1 MKTVSLF
8 RHAKSSWRDERLKDF
23 DRPLAP
29 RGEKA
34 AARMGAYMAAESA
47 APDLILCSSS
57 VRTRATL
64 KIAGK
69 KMATAKTLYEDALY
83 HASAGA
89 MLTMLRALPPS
100 VAHVMIVGHNPG
112 LHALILDLFGSGARD
127 EILAAAR
134 KFPTAALAQI
144 EFDIA
149 QWRRLGVGDGRLTR
163 FVTPKALTASKS
175 NKSP

>member
-8 RHAKSSWRDERLKDF
+8 RHAKSSWEDERLKDF
-23 DRPLAP
+23 DRPLSP

-34 AARMGAYMAAESA
+34 AARMGAYMAANGV

-57 VRTRATL
+57 LRTRATL
-64 KIAGK
+64 KLALK
-69 KMATAKTLYEDALY
+69 KWDREPKTLFEDALY

-89 MLTMLRALPPS
+89 MLTMLRALPAS

-112 LHALILDLFGSGARD
+112 LHALALDLFGAGERAAM
-127 EILAAAR
+127 LAVAR

-144 EFDIA
+144 EFGIA
-149 QWRRLGVGDGRLTR
+149 DWRRLGVGDGRLAR
-163 FVTPKALTASKS
+163 FVTPKMLVRE
-175 NKSP
+175 

>member
-8 RHAKSSWRDERLKDF
+8 RHAKSSWEDKRLKDF

-34 AARMGAYMAAESA
+34 AERMGAYMAAKSV
-47 APDLILCSSS
+47 APDLMLCSSS

-64 KIAGK
+64 KLAGK
-69 KMATAKTLYEDALY
+69 KMVSAKTLHEDALY

-112 LHALILDLFGSGARD
+112 LHALVLDLFGSGARE

-163 FVTPKALTASKS
+163 FIIPKALAAAKS
-175 NKSP
+175 IKSP